1 MTTNPTPD
9 NDFTGDDAYT
19 ADTALDATAAFTTLR
34 ASALA
39 DRETAGRY
47 HDPLTEVRGHVERKR
62 QRLADLRRARSLTQ
76 QQLAT
81 QLDMTQSELSRL
93 ERRDNLMISTLAK
106 FIAATGGQLR
116 FVAVYDDIEV
126 DIDLNDASAPES
138 SPNP

>member
-39 DRETAGRY
+39 DPETAGPY
-47 HDPLTEVRGHVERKR
+47 HDTLTEVRGHVERKR
-62 QRLADLRRARSLTQ
+62 QRLADLRRARSLIQ

-116 FVAVYDDIEV
+116 VVAVYDDIEV

>member
-39 DRETAGRY
+39 DPETAGRY
-47 HDPLTEVRGHVERKR
+47 HDTLTEVRGHVERKR

-76 QQLAT
+76 QHLAT
-81 QLDMTQSELSRL
+81 RLEMTQSELSRL

-116 FVAVYDDIEV
+116 VVAVYDDIEV